1 MGIVAAEWNTR
12 THPIE
17 SISTVE
23 YTAASG
29 ESATELHRKDVKSA
43 PPQHFQGN
51 HSLKAGIDG
60 QTCVTV
66 LGLSGQGHP
75 ASKERAQLTS

>member
-1 MGIVAAEWNTR
+1 MPNRWRKAIAESR
-12 THPIE
+12 
-17 SISTVE
+17 V
-23 YTAASG
+23 TALDERSSG
-29 ESATELHRKDVKSA
+29 ESATELHRKTLMSA